1 MKWLLALAF
10 VCGWASS
17 SSAQTTQ
24 PDPVAPLLRR
34 FEQALGQSD
43 RPALTSLFSPDV
55 ATSEVDLYLGSLL
68 MPGAVKTTVRLRDR
82 SPLEGAPPGD
92 GYSLVVE
99 FFIETTGR
107 ARILTASMD
116 MRRPTGGD
124 LVVLEVRRR
133 GGSHVRRGTLQAADR
148 QASAHRAQPGDHV
161 RRSGASVV
169 RRHRLP
175 SGMR

>member
-1 MKWLLALAF
+1 MRRLLVLAF
-10 VCGWASS
+10 VCSWASPLL
-17 SSAQTTQ
+17 AQTAQ

-43 RPALTSLFSPDV
+43 RAALTAMFSADV

-99 FFIETTGR
+99 FFIETPGR

-124 LVVLEVRRR
+124 LASWKFVGAAGLTFVEGLFSRKKPSETPVAVTQPHVE
-133 GGSHVRRGTLQAADR
+133 GAHSH
-148 QASAHRAQPGDHV
+148 
-161 RRSGASVV
+161 
-169 RRHRLP
+169 
-175 SGMR
+175 